1 MRAWR
6 IAKEKYALDRSE
18 TGGTLEDG
26 RWHALGQP
34 VIYAG
39 LSAEIAALE
48 KLVHTGKFLPRDLVL
63 VELTL
68 PDGPALYEQRDPA
81 SLPAGW
87 DSIPAGDTSARVG
100 AEFLRSGRAVGLI
113 VPSAIVREAGI
124 IVINPL
130 HPRFAEVTMRISR
143 PFSFDQRLG
152 N

>member
-1 MRAWR
+1 M
-6 IAKEKYALDRSE
+6 
-18 TGGTLEDG
+18 
-26 RWHALGQP
+26 
-34 VIYAG
+34 IYAG

-63 VELTL
+63 VEITL

-81 SLPAGW
+81 SLGW
-87 DSIPAGDTSARVG
+87 DPIPAGDSSARIG
-100 AEFLRSGRAVGLI
+100 AEFLRSALALGLI

-130 HPRFAEVTMRISR
+130 HPRFPEVTMKISR
-143 PFSFDQRLG
+143 PFAFDQRLG

>member
-6 IAKEKYALDRSE
+6 IAKKRYALDRSGM
-18 TGGTLEDG
+18 GGTLEGG
-26 RWHALGQP
+26 RWHALGRP
-34 VIYAG
+34 VVYAG

-48 KLVHTGKFLPRDLVL
+48 KLVHTGRFLPRDLVL

-68 PDGPALYEQRDPA
+68 PDDPALYEHKGAA
-81 SLPAGW
+81 SLPVGW
-87 DSIPAGDTSARVG
+87 DSAGGTTERIG
-100 AEFLRSGRAVGLI
+100 AEFLRSLRALGLI
-113 VPSAIVREAGI
+113 VPSAIVPEAGN

-130 HPRFAEVTMRISR
+130 HPRFPEVTMKISR